1 MMASKAMLASWG
13 WLSAQATHLG
23 FSPLTELTYPLVTQ
37 GTITDGQTWTFTA
50 YQLNTVDLTTNTPEN
65 VTCNNVM
72 WMNNKDVKLYD
83 DVDEASGKIV
93 NFRPEVLAPLV
104 KMYLREPKMRDYS
117 LTPYLSDDKTVAK
130 KAVLIVSWRT
140 SCQDW
145 VFRVDVESGGD
156 ERHSHYDG

>member
-1 MMASKAMLASWG
+1 MSHYRDMMASKAMLASWG

-23 FSPLTELTYPLVTQ
+23 FSPLTELTFPLVTQ

-117 LTPYLSDDKTVAK
+117 LTPYLSDDKTVANFPEAYQRK
-130 KAVLIVSWRT
+130 KLHET
-140 SCQDW
+140 H
-145 VFRVDVESGGD
+145 
-156 ERHSHYDG
+156 RHMYSNR